1 MLKRS
6 LIAIAVVALLATVA
20 PAGEIK
26 LHTWPCALIA
36 QEITQIPVKMDIGY
50 WIRIKD
56 QGSLSIKLAQ
66 LEGEIHKFKG
76 CTDMKVETN
85 FKVELSASI
94 SSTGAVGGSYGVS
107 LDPSILEI
115 GNSTVKVCATLN
127 DANLGAKPAGSKN
140 VHVATVKIKVV
151 PI

>member
-94 SSTGAVGGSYGVS
+94 RRPERSAAAMASAWIRRSSRS
-107 LDPSILEI
+107 
-115 GNSTVKVCATLN
+115 ATR
-127 DANLGAKPAGSKN
+127 P
-140 VHVATVKIKVV
+140 
-151 PI
+151 